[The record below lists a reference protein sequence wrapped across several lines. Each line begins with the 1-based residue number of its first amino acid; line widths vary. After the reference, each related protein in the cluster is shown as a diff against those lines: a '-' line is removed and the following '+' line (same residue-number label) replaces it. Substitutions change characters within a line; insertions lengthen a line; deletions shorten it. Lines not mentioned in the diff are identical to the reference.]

1 MDTTSPTLTDAM
13 FLTRLEGQNLRNL
26 EPFQLD
32 FRASLNLI
40 VGENAQGKTNL
51 LEAIYLATALKA
63 FRASRNRELIR
74 WDASDALLRAD
85 LRMRLG
91 TRALEVKLGEKS
103 RRVKVDGKSVQSLE
117 EFASAVKVVLFTPED
132 LSMIRGA
139 PVLRRS
145 FLDRA
150 IYHLYPRHAE
160 IVRDYTQVITQKNK
174 LLSQGETS
182 SLLLSVWDER
192 QVELGSRVMVAR
204 SRFAQ
209 RIQPLFAENFREIS
223 GTGITARLL
232 WRPSHATLEGLE
244 GPELRRAFAQTLEQ
258 HADEERRRGQC
269 VVGPHRDELEVTLDG
284 HDAATYGSQGQ
295 ARMLALCLKIVEL
308 RVLLEDRG
316 IVPLFLLDDVSSELD
331 SMRNR
336 YLMAYLS
343 RVGCQVFV
351 TTTATQHV
359 PTEGFDQ
366 VDVFRVIAGNV
377 QRDLSVFNTG

>member
-1 MDTTSPTLTDAM
+1 METSSLTLTDAM
-13 FLTRLEGQNLRNL
+13 FLTQLEGQNVRNL
-26 EPFQLD
+26 APFQLD
-32 FRASLNLI
+32 FSASLNLI

-63 FRASRNRELIR
+63 FRAGRNRELIH
-74 WDASDALLRAD
+74 WEKQEAFLRAD

-91 TRALEVKLGEKS
+91 SRALEVKLGEKS
-103 RRVKVDGKSVQSLE
+103 RRIKVDGKSVQSLE

-132 LSMIRGA
+132 LSMVRGA
-139 PVLRRS
+139 PALRRG

-150 IYHLYPRHAE
+150 IYHLYPRHAD
-160 IVRDYTQVITQKNK
+160 IVRDYAQVVTQKNK
-174 LLSQGETS
+174 LLSQGEGS
-182 SLLLSVWDER
+182 SLLLSVWNER

-223 GTGITARLL
+223 GTQIEARLT
-232 WRPSHATLEGLE
+232 WRPSHPELEGLE
-244 GPELRRAFAQTLEQ
+244 GPELRRAFAHCLEQ
-258 HADEERRRGQC
+258 HGDEEHRRAQC

-308 RVLLEDRG
+308 RVLLEERG

-331 SMRNR
+331 SHRNR
-336 YLMAYLS
+336 YLMAYLA

-351 TTTATQHV
+351 TTTAAAHV
-359 PTEGFDQ
+359 PTEAFDQ
-366 VDVFRVIAGNV
+366 VDVFRVSAGNV